1 MATAPKQPF
10 VWGARGQK
18 MTPAEVDRQRL
29 VAQALMA
36 KGADFSPAGHWTE
49 ALGRA
54 FNGWASGRL
63 GKIAGLSEEI
73 GLAGAAE
80 KVAPYLGGSPTVT
93 ASSMGGSPV
102 ATALAG
108 GDFIDPV
115 AGGVNFPASLIASES
130 GGNWNALNSEGY
142 GGRLQFGQERLA
154 DAARAGVI
162 PMGLTGADF
171 SRMSPEEQMAVE
183 QWHFADIDRQAQAMG
198 LYDYLGQNIG
208 GVTITPDAIRGM
220 AHLGGIGGA
229 AKFIKSGGAYNP
241 SDSNGTSL
249 RDYGIAH
256 GSGGGVT
263 ASTMGGSPVA
273 SALMS
278 GPSSQE
284 LLGLLA
290 DPWVA
295 RQYGPVL
302 QALAGNA
309 ASREQAIFAQQLAQ
323 SDPMYQAELAKLTAP
338 AASPTAEREAFAL
351 AGGLQPGSPEWA
363 HYMLT
368 GQMPGGGE
376 AFTLGEGQIRFG
388 PNGEVIAEGPAASPD
403 QPTSVQEYLFYQE
416 QAAQAGQQPMSYSD
430 WDMARKAAGA
440 SRTSV
445 DVSTGGGKFEEAFAK
460 GDAETIGTVY
470 DAGLAA
476 TRNLGRIDQ
485 LEALLQEAPS
495 GMGGRLA
502 QIAGEWGL
510 AVDGTDAVQAAQA
523 MINSLVPEQRPAGSG
538 PMSDADLE
546 LFKQSL
552 PRIINTPGGNQLIV
566 DTMRAIAQYDAQG
579 AEIVQRMRLPEGDP
593 NRLTRAE
600 AFQMLQQRQ
609 NPLATFKGQ
618 TGATAAAPPPAA
630 DKPRKRYNP
639 ETGAFE

>member
-1 MATAPKQPF
+1 
-10 VWGARGQK
+10 
-18 MTPAEVDRQRL
+18 
-29 VAQALMA
+29 MA

-63 GKIAGLSEEI
+63 GKIAGLSEEM
-73 GLAGAAE
+73 GLAAAAE
-80 KVAPYLGGSPTVT
+80 RVAPYLGGSPTVT

-102 ATALAG
+102 AAALAG
-108 GDFIDPV
+108 GDFIDPA

-142 GGRLQFGQERLA
+142 GGRLQFGQDRLA

-256 GSGGGVT
+256 GGGGGVT

-273 SALMS
+273 SAIMS

-284 LLGLLA
+284 LLGLMA

-323 SDPMYQAELAKLTAP
+323 SDPMYQAQLAQLTAP
-338 AASPTAEREAFAL
+338 QPQQPIEV
-351 AGGLQPGSPEWA
+351 GGVLLDPVTFEPIFDSR
-363 HYMLT
+363 T
-368 GQMPGGGE
+368 
-376 AFTLGEGQIRFG
+376 
-388 PNGEVIAEGPAASPD
+388 SD
-403 QPTSVQEYLFYQE
+403 QPASVQEYLFYAD
-416 QAAQAGQQPMSYSD
+416 QAAASGQTPLPYDQ

-609 NPLATFKGQ
+609 NPLAAFKGK
-618 TGATAAAPPPAA
+618 TGAPAAAPSPATG
-630 DKPRKRYNP
+630 KPRKRYNP
-639 ETGAFE
+639 ATGAFE